1 MLSLIIKGAIIGG
14 AVYNSQV
21 RIPVN
26 HLGLPISIF
35 TGRFKDKDNHV
46 PIHPPYEEGWHLKP
60 FWWKVLV
67 VDQSAQTRRIE
78 KRAYPANNGTVLV
91 SGLVEWRYSKRA
103 LFRVTETK
111 QSIEAGLDALI
122 DDLLSKEVA
131 GVDVEDCVT
140 RKGELNTK
148 LRQKLTKESDLI
160 INGERLSESEKK
172 YGIEILTVHIS
183 LVELPPDLEEARNE
197 EQREQYERQAQN
209 VERTVL
215 EKDVEVFT
223 KLGADPDLA
232 LKMAM
237 QRQGKLPDGMTD
249 ERLKVDVPDGLG
261 GLVGALV
268 KKIGG
273 RSKK

>member
-1 MLSLIIKGAIIGG
+1 METIFFVICFIIIGMIIYG
-14 AVYNSQV
+14 SQV
-21 RIPVN
+21 KIPVN
-26 HLGLPISIF
+26 NLGLPISIF
-35 TGRFKDKDNHV
+35 TGRFKNKDNHA
-46 PIHPPYEEGWHLKP
+46 PIHHPYEEGWHLKP
-60 FWWKVLV
+60 FWWKVLI
-67 VDQSAQTRRIE
+67 VDQSVQTRRIE

-131 GVDVEDCVT
+131 GVDVENCVT

-148 LRQKLTKESDLI
+148 LRQKLTKESDLV

-237 QRQGKLPDGMTD
+237 QRQNKLPDGMAD
-249 ERLKVDVPDGLG
+249 ERVKIDAPDSFSGL
-261 GLVGALV
+261 LGALM

-273 RSKK
+273 EK

>member
-1 MLSLIIKGAIIGG
+1 MEALSFFLFVIIVGIII
-14 AVYNSQV
+14 YDSQ
-21 RIPVN
+21 IKISVN

-67 VDQSAQTRRIE
+67 VDQSVQTRRID

-160 INGERLSESEKK
+160 IDRERLSESEKK

-183 LVELPPDLEEARNE
+183 LIELPPDLEEARNE
-197 EQREQYERQAQN
+197 EQREKYERQAQEI
-209 VERTVL
+209 ERAVL
-215 EKDVEVFT
+215 EKDVETFT

-237 QRQGKLPDGMTD
+237 QRQKKLPGGMAD
-249 ERLKVDVPDGLG
+249 ERIKVDAPDTFSGLI
-261 GLVGALV
+261 GAFM
-268 KKIGG
+268 KKMGE
-273 RSKK
+273 KK